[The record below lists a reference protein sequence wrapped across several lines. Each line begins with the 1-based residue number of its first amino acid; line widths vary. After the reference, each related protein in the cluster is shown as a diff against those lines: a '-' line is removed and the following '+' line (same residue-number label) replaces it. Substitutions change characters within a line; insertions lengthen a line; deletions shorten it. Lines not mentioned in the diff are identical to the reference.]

1 MSLRSVLVV
10 SAIWLATSALALA
23 GDSARGTITF
33 KTGKCAN
40 GEIAMHCIRRRQ
52 INRVDL
58 ARFQQ
63 RIEPIIAAHVLD
75 LIFLAQL
82 AALPRIALGT

>member
-23 GDSARGTITF
+23 GDSASGTITF
-33 KTGKCAN
+33 KTGKRAN
-40 GEIAMHCIRRRQ
+40 GEIAMHRIRRRQ

-58 ARFQQ
+58 VRVQQ
-63 RIEPIIAAHVLD
+63 RIEPIITAHVLD
-75 LIFLAQL
+75 LVRTGLAL
-82 AALPRIALGT
+82 LDFF